1 SNFEDS
7 NRHMERKRQIEWLK
21 IQKKGFFRHFL
32 GCGLGFS
39 IPVILSGAFVQND
52 FYLDLSPIV
61 SYRVYLMTLFGAA
74 FLLVVT
80 GFSKVESTK
89 NTKKNY
95 CGKITHNKRLKRD
108 CQRVAF
114 PVQ

>member
-1 SNFEDS
+1 MSNFEDS

-39 IPVILSGAFVQND
+39 I
-52 FYLDLSPIV
+52 
-61 SYRVYLMTLFGAA
+61 
-74 FLLVVT
+74 
-80 GFSKVESTK
+80 
-89 NTKKNY
+89 KNY